1 MTGGEIAGIIVAASA
16 VLLILFLG
24 IPLVKLGK
32 LIDETATTVKTF
44 NKELEPLLSE
54 TKVTLAEAN
63 KQLKRLDQI
72 TSDVEQVTE
81 NFNSLVA
88 VFTASVG
95 APLTKMAGVL
105 QGVFKTLGKRK

>member
-1 MTGGEIAGIIVAASA
+1 MTGGEIAGLVLAASA
-16 VLLILFLG
+16 VLLVLFLG
-24 IPLVKLGK
+24 VPLVKLGK
-32 LIDETATTVKTF
+32 LIDETSNTVKTF
-44 NKELEPLLSE
+44 NNEFEPILAE
-54 TKVTLAEAN
+54 AKVTLAEAN

-88 VFTASVG
+88 VFTATVG

-105 QGVFKTLGKRK
+105 QGVIKTLGKRK